1 MNYKEYCFTASE
13 ITQLEYI
20 LSIMP
25 EKREIERI
33 GLEHRLKKAR
43 QRLEGISIPPRP
55 KSVHVNF
62 QGEPVVDMV
71 GMDANFAGKA
81 TTAFA
86 ESTAITTAGAAG
98 QLRDRGT
105 IPHQGLGRQLIS
117 GVTSGSFGFEI
128 ELPPPTEEDI
138 RRGQTDNPA
147 EKAVEMI
154 QDLLETSLA
163 GTDEELAT
171 LTDQMHPRAV
181 RKVAGFLKILKNNRA
196 QVTIELNGREVALT
210 DPGEVERAVN
220 RLEVQNIRE
229 ETTTTTGTLVGI
241 IPARRFFEFRASG
254 TDEFIEGRI
263 GQEIHDPYR
272 VAARYQNRKVR
283 ARIRRLQVGQSQ
295 PKYTLLEILGT
306 VDGRES
312 P

>member
-1 MNYKEYCFTASE
+1 MNYKEYSFTASE
-13 ITQLEYI
+13 ITQLEYM

-25 EKREIERI
+25 ENREIERI

-43 QRLEGISIPPRP
+43 QRLEGMSIPPKP

-105 IPHQGLGRQLIS
+105 IPHRGLGRQLIS

-147 EKAVEMI
+147 EKAVEMV

-171 LTDQMHPRAV
+171 LTDQMTTRRIWP
-181 RKVAGFLKILKNNRA
+181 
-196 QVTIELNGREVALT
+196 ESLT
-210 DPGEVERAVN
+210 
-220 RLEVQNIRE
+220 
-229 ETTTTTGTLVGI
+229 
-241 IPARRFFEFRASG
+241 
-254 TDEFIEGRI
+254 
-263 GQEIHDPYR
+263 
-272 VAARYQNRKVR
+272 
-283 ARIRRLQVGQSQ
+283 
-295 PKYTLLEILGT
+295 
-306 VDGRES
+306 
-312 P
+312 